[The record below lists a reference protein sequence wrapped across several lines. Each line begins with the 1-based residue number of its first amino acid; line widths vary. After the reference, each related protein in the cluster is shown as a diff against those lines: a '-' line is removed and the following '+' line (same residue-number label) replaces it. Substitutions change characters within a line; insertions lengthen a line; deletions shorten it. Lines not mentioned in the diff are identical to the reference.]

1 MNYSNRIYKAVKLFS
16 VNSNLFGKLV
26 SPLESPITF
35 DERCKVTSVP
45 VFIPDFTLLSCK
57 VLDHLSNLDVDFMSV
72 FLQLI
77 VRLNPDFNC
86 CSSLVLS

>member
-45 VFIPDFTLLSCK
+45 VFIPDFTLFSCK
-57 VLDHLSNLDVDFMSV
+57 VLHL
-72 FLQLI
+72 
-77 VRLNPDFNC
+77 NC
-86 CSSLVLS
+86 YIESFYIDIILK